1 MKPLVVVFIARD
13 TDEYEKYCRSAPGA
27 ERNFLSEWTEG
38 SKSSDNIEA
47 IARMIGGRIKSRIS
61 CYIFETRESDFR
73 VFALDMGKYK
83 EDAAL
88 ELKKNSKISAE
99 FKRQVDSTIGQTVGL
114 AKDKYDK
121 TVFIHWGGLNE
132 PEKADEV
139 DFYSLSSIPS
149 RNALFDVTGNLFAIP
164 LSRAE
169 FNALVEKFDFVNKA
183 DKLLEEACLGEN
195 IDEAMMAADKLR
207 KGVC

>member
-13 TDEYEKYCRSAPGA
+13 TDEYEKCCRSAPGA

-38 SKSSDNIEA
+38 SKSSDNIED

-83 EDAAL
+83 EDATL
-88 ELKKNSKISAE
+88 ELKTTSKISDE
-99 FKRQVDSTIGQTVGL
+99 FKRQVDSAIGQTVGL

-169 FNALVEKFDFVNKA
+169 FNALAGKFGFANRA
-183 DKLLEEACLGEN
+183 DRLLRAACLAVN
-195 IDEAMMAADKLR
+195 CKYAKMAADKFR
-207 KGVC
+207 EGVC